1 MISTIATDAV
11 TRSDLQQVRTPPG
24 TRTWQPIPHRVLLD
38 QVCRW
43 LDRCGYEVTAES
55 HTLTGGG
62 QRFFGVLDITTDR
75 DHSDYH
81 AAVGIRNANDK
92 RFAAGVVLGNRVL
105 VCSNLMFEGEISLSR
120 KHTRFIRRD
129 LSRLVR
135 DAVRGLAELR
145 TRQDRRIETY
155 RATRLSNQRAHD
167 LLVRSLDH
175 KVIPG
180 SWIPH
185 VLDEWRH
192 PSHEEFAADGRTM
205 WRLVNSFSEVWKRS
219 SPDRIADR
227 SRRLHQL
234 LDAAYPNSIAA

>member
-1 MISTIATDAV
+1 MISTTDAI
-11 TRSDLQQVRTPPG
+11 TRSDLQQVRTPTG
-24 TRTWQPIPHRVLLD
+24 TRTWRPISHSVLLD

-43 LDRCGYEVTAES
+43 LDRCGYEVVSEC

-62 QRFFGVLDITTDR
+62 QRYFGVLDVTTDR
-75 DHSDYH
+75 DHSDYRGS
-81 AAVGIRNANDK
+81 VGIRNSGDK
-92 RFAAGVVLGNRVL
+92 QFAAGVVLGNRVL

-145 TRQDRRIETY
+145 ARQDERIERY

-192 PSHEEFAADGRTM
+192 PSHEEFAADGRTL

>member
-43 LDRCGYEVTAES
+43 LGRCGYEVTAES
-55 HTLTGGG
+55 HTLTGGD
-62 QRFFGVLDITTDR
+62 QRYFGVLDITTDR

-145 TRQDRRIETY
+145 TRQDRRIERY
-155 RATRLSNQRAHD
+155 RATRISDRQVHD
-167 LLVRSLDH
+167 LMIRSLDH

-180 SWIPH
+180 SWIPR
-185 VLDEWRH
+185 VVSQWREPLH
-192 PSHEEFAADGRTM
+192 PEFTADGKSL
-205 WRLVNSFSEVWKRS
+205 WRLQNAFSEVWRNDR
-219 SPDRIADR
+219 PERIADR

-234 LDAAYPNSIAA
+234 LDTACGNSVTA